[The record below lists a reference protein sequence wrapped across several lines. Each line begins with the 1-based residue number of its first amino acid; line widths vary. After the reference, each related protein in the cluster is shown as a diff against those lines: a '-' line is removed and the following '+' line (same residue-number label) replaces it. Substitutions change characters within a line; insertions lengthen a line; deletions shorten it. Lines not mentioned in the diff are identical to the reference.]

1 MSSFINVE
9 REFIRKGPKDLGQ
22 RVHSVLTEMMNKQN
36 FVPEL
41 YREITKQLLIVFSN
55 LFTIDSNNKRKP
67 VKIIKG
73 NSERAVAKI
82 TQEDSLILPIMGLTQ
97 TTSESDRD
105 RSRYTPVFMEE
116 KLWSDKFLRAIRI
129 LSFAPTPVNIKFS
142 LGIWAEYEE
151 DLDLI
156 TEQLERLFNPSFTLQ
171 HKFNTDTKVFLVGEE
186 NLSDVIVGDAVDR
199 VLKTSY
205 ILSVESYIPSP
216 KVLLTSTGKIERIEA
231 NIELDTILEELE
243 SVSGNT

>member
-231 NIELDTILEELE
+231 NIHLDT
-243 SVSGNT
+243 V